1 MIQLIIKSALLKGI
15 YEKYK
20 FKIKL
25 LKQLFFT
32 NSVETDRER
41 ADMKKTFIK
50 TRIITVFLILCMVL
64 SLMPDLVLVEDF
76 VTETADFTGSDKGK
90 LAISCLIK

>member
-32 NSVETDRER
+32 NSVN
-41 ADMKKTFIK
+41 
-50 TRIITVFLILCMVL
+50 
-64 SLMPDLVLVEDF
+64 
-76 VTETADFTGSDKGK
+76 
-90 LAISCLIK
+90 